1 LINVAIIFM
10 CDIGRQKLTIE
21 DNFLTKSKFTKL
33 IEKTVVE
40 TRLSYM
46 DTILHLC
53 EENDIEPEDVKKF
66 ISPVIKGKLEAEAM
80 ALNFLPKTNT
90 LDSAF
95 FE

>member
-1 LINVAIIFM
+1 M
-10 CDIGRQKLTIE
+10 TIE

-33 IEKTVVE
+33 IEATVIE
-40 TRLSYM
+40 TKLSYM

-53 EENDIEPEDVKKF
+53 EKNDIEPEDVKKF
-66 ISPVIKGKLEAEAM
+66 ISPIIKDKLEAEAM
-80 ALNFLPKTNT
+80 QLNFLPKQNT